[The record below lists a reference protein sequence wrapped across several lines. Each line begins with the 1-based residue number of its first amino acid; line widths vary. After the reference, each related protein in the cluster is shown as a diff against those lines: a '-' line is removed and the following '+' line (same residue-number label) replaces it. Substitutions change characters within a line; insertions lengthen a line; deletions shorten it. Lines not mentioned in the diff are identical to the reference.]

1 MISQPKS
8 TVIRAQFL
16 DFDVEGSQNCN
27 FDYVQIRDGPDVNST
42 IIGRYCGDP
51 SHMPSPILST
61 LNYLW
66 ISFVTDGSVQ
76 NRGFKVVLKIYNQ
89 LQKLDHIIK
98 CNDVMIFHRTVY
110 LIFIAQLHNRRE
122 ILWWVYYRQPRNNRK
137 SQEPSKLPSWCY
149 MYLGK
154 YSIFKFFASNS
165 FSIIGLNDV
174 IQKIN
179 LLDFIIFCRL

>member
-1 MISQPKS
+1 MDHFRILPIVCGGEFTSPSGVITSPFHPDNYPSQRTCTYVISQPKS

-76 NRGFKVVLKIYNQ
+76 NRGFKVV
-89 LQKLDHIIK
+89 
-98 CNDVMIFHRTVY
+98 
-110 LIFIAQLHNRRE
+110 
-122 ILWWVYYRQPRNNRK
+122 
-137 SQEPSKLPSWCY
+137 
-149 MYLGK
+149 
-154 YSIFKFFASNS
+154 
-165 FSIIGLNDV
+165 
-174 IQKIN
+174 
-179 LLDFIIFCRL
+179 

>member
-1 MISQPKS
+1 MDHFLILPIVCGGEFTSPSGVITSPFHPDNYPSQRTCTYVISQPKS

-89 LQKLDHIIK
+89 LQKLDHK
-98 CNDVMIFHRTVY
+98 M
-110 LIFIAQLHNRRE
+110 Q
-122 ILWWVYYRQPRNNRK
+122 
-137 SQEPSKLPSWCY
+137 
-149 MYLGK
+149 
-154 YSIFKFFASNS
+154 
-165 FSIIGLNDV
+165 
-174 IQKIN
+174 
-179 LLDFIIFCRL
+179 

>member
-1 MISQPKS
+1 MLLIYSLNNDHFWILSIVCGGEFTSPSGVITSPFHPDNYPSQRTCTYVISQPKS

-89 LQKLDHIIK
+89 LQKLDHK
-98 CNDVMIFHRTVY
+98 M
-110 LIFIAQLHNRRE
+110 QLCLN
-122 ILWWVYYRQPRNNRK
+122 IL
-137 SQEPSKLPSWCY
+137 
-149 MYLGK
+149 
-154 YSIFKFFASNS
+154 SNS
-165 FSIIGLNDV
+165 TFHFHSSTTRPKRDTVEGIL
-174 IQKIN
+174 QTTKEQ
-179 LLDFIIFCRL
+179 